1 MARVPLFFWGLTALV
16 GVLWFVSDSL
26 WVSPFAYFPFRS
38 VFVQFSGILAV
49 VMMAVA
55 LVLALRLRS
64 LERWVGGL
72 DKVYRLHK
80 WLGIGSLVLA
90 TLHWWWAKGTTWM
103 VGWGWLEKPAGKGA
117 GQQLAGLEAWFRGQR
132 GLAETLGEWAFYA
145 AAVLIVLALVKAFPY
160 HLFRITHKLL
170 AVVFLPLAWHSFI
183 LMKFDYWAAPIGWL
197 TQFAVVAGSI
207 AAVLLLLGWPG
218 KVRKVPGEVVSVT
231 RYPELRVFEFLV
243 RVDQG
248 WSVHNPGQF
257 AFITSDAAEGPHP
270 YTIASDWNPETR
282 CLKFV
287 VKELGDHTRRASHR
301 ICEGMPVTLEGPYG
315 GFDFEDDCRTQIWVG
330 AGIGITPFIARMG
343 RLASKPDNRTI
354 YLFHPT
360 ADVSEEALAKLRA
373 DAEAAGVN
381 LVIRCS
387 CTEGRLTPE
396 EIRDAVPDWQGASLW
411 FCGPVGMART
421 LFNEFRRWG
430 LPARRMHREFF
441 EMR

>member
-16 GVLWFVSDSL
+16 SVLWFVSDSL

-90 TLHWWWAKGTTWM
+90 TLHWWWAKGTKWM

-160 HLFRITHKLL
+160 HLFRKTHKLL

-243 RVDQG
+243 RVEQG

-301 ICEGMPVTLEGPYG
+301 ICEGMSVTLEGPYG

-360 ADVSEEALAKLRA
+360 ADVSEEALTKLRA

-387 CTEGRLTPE
+387 RTEGRLTPE

>member
-16 GVLWFVSDSL
+16 SVLWFVSDSL

-90 TLHWWWAKGTTWM
+90 TLHWWWAKGTKWM

-160 HLFRITHKLL
+160 HLFRKTHKLL

-243 RVDQG
+243 RVEQG

-360 ADVSEEALAKLRA
+360 ADVSEEALTKLRA

-387 CTEGRLTPE
+387 RTEGRLTPE

>member
-16 GVLWFVSDSL
+16 SVLWFVSDSL

-90 TLHWWWAKGTTWM
+90 TLHWWWAKGTKWM

-160 HLFRITHKLL
+160 HLFRKTHKLL

-243 RVDQG
+243 RVEQG

-301 ICEGMPVTLEGPYG
+301 ICAGMPVTLEGPYG

-360 ADVSEEALAKLRA
+360 ADVSEEALTKLRA

-387 CTEGRLTPE
+387 RTEGRLTPE

>member
-1 MARVPLFFWGLTALV
+1 
-16 GVLWFVSDSL
+16 
-26 WVSPFAYFPFRS
+26 
-38 VFVQFSGILAV
+38 
-49 VMMAVA
+49 
-55 LVLALRLRS
+55 
-64 LERWVGGL
+64 
-72 DKVYRLHK
+72 
-80 WLGIGSLVLA
+80 
-90 TLHWWWAKGTTWM
+90 
-103 VGWGWLEKPAGKGA
+103 
-117 GQQLAGLEAWFRGQR
+117 
-132 GLAETLGEWAFYA
+132 
-145 AAVLIVLALVKAFPY
+145 
-160 HLFRITHKLL
+160 
-170 AVVFLPLAWHSFI
+170 
-183 LMKFDYWAAPIGWL
+183 
-197 TQFAVVAGSI
+197 
-207 AAVLLLLGWPG
+207 
-218 KVRKVPGEVVSVT
+218 
-231 RYPELRVFEFLV
+231 
-243 RVDQG
+243 
-248 WSVHNPGQF
+248 GQF

-360 ADVSEEALAKLRA
+360 ADVSEEALTKLRA

-387 CTEGRLTPE
+387 RTEGRLTPE

-411 FCGPVGMART
+411 FCGPLGMART